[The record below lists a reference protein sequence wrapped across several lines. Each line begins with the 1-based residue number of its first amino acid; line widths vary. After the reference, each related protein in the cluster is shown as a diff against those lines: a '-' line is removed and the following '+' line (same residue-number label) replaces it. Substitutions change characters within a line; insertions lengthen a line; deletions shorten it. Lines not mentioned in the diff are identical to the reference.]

1 MNCELKK
8 IKLKVKE
15 RKFPHTMSSK
25 DNPITSP
32 VEHILLRA
40 GFVNADH
47 VKRSIDI
54 ECNGG
59 HKDIKALKENVVAN
73 AEADC
78 KNGVITKSNQVTK
91 GDDHILTNRQFNN
104 TGTQKLPVGPDD
116 RSPDTTHHL
125 HLNHKMW

>member
-1 MNCELKK
+1 
-8 IKLKVKE
+8 
-15 RKFPHTMSSK
+15 MSSK

>member
-25 DNPITSP
+25 DNQITSP

-40 GFVNADH
+40 GFINAEH

-54 ECNGG
+54 ECNGSY
-59 HKDIKALKENVVAN
+59 KDIKALKENVVAN

-91 GDDHILTNRQFNN
+91 GDDHILTNCHFHN

-125 HLNHKMW
+125 HLNHNMW